1 MTLVV
6 GTWSLGLILAL
17 LALGV
22 FLSFRIFRFPD
33 ITVDGSLTLGAA
45 LSAALLTRGYSPLA
59 ATLLAFAAGM
69 IAGTATGV
77 LHTKFK
83 INPLI
88 AGILVMTALYSINLR
103 IMGKSNLPLGSATT
117 LTTYAERLG
126 SLLAGGQAR
135 VALLGWQVPAADLA
149 MLLLCFSITAVVAA
163 ALCAFLR
170 TDFGTA
176 MRATGDNDQM
186 IRALGVNTDTML
198 ISGLALSN
206 GLVALSGSL
215 QAQYHGFADVQMGI
229 GSLVVALASII
240 MGEALVGAQ
249 NHMGLAITGTVVGSL
264 LYQLL
269 VALVLRAGLNANDLK
284 LITAVFVFVALIF
297 PTVLERLRSSLRRRQ
312 PAAGPGEKKT
322 TGS

>member
-1 MTLVV
+1 
-6 GTWSLGLILAL
+6 
-17 LALGV
+17 
-22 FLSFRIFRFPD
+22 
-33 ITVDGSLTLGAA
+33 
-45 LSAALLTRGYSPLA
+45 
-59 ATLLAFAAGM
+59 M

-135 VALLGWQVPAADLA
+135 VALLGWQVPAIDVA
-149 MLLLCFSITAVVAA
+149 MLLLCFSITAAVAA

-240 MGEALVGAQ
+240 MGEAGSAPEPHGPGHHRHRGA
-249 NHMGLAITGTVVGSL
+249 V
-264 LYQLL
+264 
-269 VALVLRAGLNANDLK
+269 
-284 LITAVFVFVALIF
+284 
-297 PTVLERLRSSLRRRQ
+297 RSSTSCWW
-312 PAAGPGEKKT
+312 PWCCEPVSTPT
-322 TGS
+322 TSS